1 MRIVKRIFLTLVI
14 LGILGLG
21 ASASLIYFKQ
31 DSLEQIVI
39 EEINKQLK
47 SEISVDD
54 ISFSAI
60 KNFPYVSIEFDNL
73 TMLDAFEED
82 TLCKINEINV
92 KFNALD
98 LYNKIYKI
106 QEISLEQGYISI
118 YYKNGNP
125 NYEIWN
131 TTSDTTVEEKID
143 FGLKNVTLNNIKI
156 NYTDEGFTSS
166 FLNKETQLKLKNAG
180 IK

>member
-106 QEISLEQGYISI
+106 QEISLE
-118 YYKNGNP
+118 
-125 NYEIWN
+125 
-131 TTSDTTVEEKID
+131 
-143 FGLKNVTLNNIKI
+143 
-156 NYTDEGFTSS
+156 EG
-166 FLNKETQLKLKNAG
+166 
-180 IK
+180 